1 MSIESLLPSNHLIL
15 FHPLLLPSVFTRVR
29 IFSNES
35 ALHTIGQ
42 KIGASAS
49 VLPMSIH
56 SGLISL
62 GLTSLIFLQPKGLSR
77 VFSNTTVQKYQFFSP
92 QNAFVGKVMSL
103 FLNMLFRLSGFV
115 YLSKNQL
122 SVTLFFIILFFL
134 SMSSIFALI
143 FCFLSF

>member
-15 FHPLLLPSVFTRVR
+15 FHPLLLPSVFPRVR

-35 ALHTIGQ
+35 ALDTIGQ

-77 VFSNTTVQKYQFFSP
+77 VFSNTTVQKHQFFSP

-103 FLNMLFRLSGFV
+103 FLNMLSRLSGFV
-115 YLSKNQL
+115 YFSKNQL